1 MPKADLIWGKKTY
14 VMGII
19 NLTPDSFSGDGVFNS
34 GDPIRQALEQAEEF
48 IHDGAD
54 ILDLGAESSRPGSHL
69 VTAQVELD
77 RILPILS
84 EIKKRELPVLISVD
98 TWKAEVAEAC
108 LQAGANWI
116 NDIWALR
123 ADVHL
128 AEVIAQYK
136 AMTVLMHNRSQ
147 SNALRDLGTL
157 GSSYTSVHYADLI
170 PDIKSDLTASIRIAK
185 EAGIEKERI
194 ILDPGIGFG
203 KTVAQNLA
211 LIDHLEEFKTMGCPL
226 LIGPSRKS
234 FIGQVLDLPV
244 EEREEGTAAAVA
256 IGIARGAD
264 IIRVHNVK
272 MMSRVAKMADAI
284 VRK

>member
-1 MPKADLIWGKKTY
+1 MSEKKIVWGKKTY

-19 NLTPDSFSGDGVFNS
+19 NLTPDSFSGDGVFMSN
-34 GDPIRQALEQAEEF
+34 DPIQRALGQAEEF
-48 IHDGAD
+48 IRDGAD
-54 ILDLGAESSRPGSHL
+54 ILDLGAESSRPGSRL
-69 VTAQVELD
+69 LTAQEELD
-77 RILPILS
+77 RMLPILN
-84 EIKKRELPVLISVD
+84 EIKALELPALISVD

-108 LQAGANWI
+108 LQAGADWV
-116 NDIWALR
+116 NDIWGLK
-123 ADVHL
+123 ADAQL
-128 AEVIAQYK
+128 AEVIARYK
-136 AMTVLMHNRSQ
+136 AITVLMHNRSQ
-147 SNALRDLGTL
+147 SSAVRDLGTL
-157 GSSYTSVHYADLI
+157 GSSYTGVHYADLI
-170 PDIKSDLTASIRIAK
+170 TDIKSDLTASIRIAK

-226 LIGPSRKS
+226 MIGPSRKS

-272 MMSRVAKMADAI
+272 MMARVAKLADAI
-284 VRK
+284 VRN